1 MIPKQFISIL
11 ITTLIINTVGCND
24 KDQNTSTRQNDK
36 LINLNID
43 TNELLIT
50 TSDIIQNDTNNS
62 IQTATVSNFNIEEIF
77 LNDNIETLKQAINN
91 GLDPRKIIEY
101 RGELGITP
109 LHVACAS
116 GSNKILRYLMD
127 FNINP
132 NIQDDGG
139 RTLLH
144 TAIIGDN
151 VKTVELLIKMDANV
165 NIKNNQGYTAM
176 DVYLINKSNLDEA
189 LSDILKQSKAKR
201 SIEL

>member
-1 MIPKQFISIL
+1 MLLKQIYCIL
-11 ITTLIINTVGCND
+11 ITILIINTVGCND
-24 KDQNTSTRQNDK
+24 IDQNKSTRQNDK
-36 LINLNID
+36 LIRLNID

-50 TSDIIQNDTNNS
+50 THDTNNT
-62 IQTATVSNFNIEEIF
+62 IQTATLTNFNIKDIF
-77 LNDNIETLKQAINN
+77 LDDNIETLKQAINN

-101 RGELGITP
+101 RGKLGVTP
-109 LHVACAS
+109 LHLACAS

>member
-1 MIPKQFISIL
+1 MLPKQFISIL

-36 LINLNID
+36 LVRLNID

-50 TSDIIQNDTNNS
+50 TSEIIKNDTNNT
-62 IQTATVSNFNIEEIF
+62 IQTGRVTNFNIKEIF

-91 GLDPRKIIEY
+91 GLDPSKIIEY
-101 RGELGITP
+101 RGKLGVTP